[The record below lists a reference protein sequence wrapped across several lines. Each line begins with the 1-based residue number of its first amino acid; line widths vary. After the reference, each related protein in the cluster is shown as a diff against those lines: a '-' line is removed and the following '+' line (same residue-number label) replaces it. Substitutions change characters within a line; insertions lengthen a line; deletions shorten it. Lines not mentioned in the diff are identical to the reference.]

1 MGGHEGDGGE
11 GVGEADGGGGRRG
24 GGGASEKNEGQTKS
38 RKSTDSWEERVS
50 EKDSGPPMS
59 IALFSHEIE
68 EGQRKQNQKIKG
80 RYTAAANQK
89 DSSGDR
95 SISELRRNWGGK

>member
-1 MGGHEGDGGE
+1 
-11 GVGEADGGGGRRG
+11 
-24 GGGASEKNEGQTKS
+24 
-38 RKSTDSWEERVS
+38 
-50 EKDSGPPMS
+50 MS

-95 SISELRRNWGGK
+95 SISELRRQVTMLEQFQEGDDAYAQQHRFKHGQ